1 MLINIKIMERYI
13 DRIYSTKKYIDNEYE
28 SVGEMYKNKYHKKEP
43 YIFTISASNSA
54 GNSVTSDATSDVVP
68 YTVPS
73 SPVITDV
80 KPVNANPPRSRF
92 DAGDVRLK
100 VGETISVNFNLL
112 TGTDVGKTG
121 DTINY
126 KVSAVP
132 SNNPSITPI
141 TSTGTTSPIMVGGLT
156 NGTEYIFT
164 MTSTN
169 SVGSS
174 LTSNSLNGIPKGR
187 PKKATIKTIMIAN
200 DWNSFIIKAEIP
212 KLDSSTYDVNG
223 TGTTK
228 YTPYIYDDLIG
239 SVFYYPQS
247 SFTLN
252 GNNPNVTLTNTNTDI
267 VTAEIRCV
275 SVSTDPGEINRE
287 LKKIFNGRSGFYIKT
302 ENDFCWMDD
311 YILDTNNN
319 INWIYLG
326 KPGKPTITSTI
337 DNKNGSATITFTGSD
352 NGKFGEAGLQVFNN
366 LKYTIKTTLSSGS
379 SLPSGST
386 LPPDI
391 VTSSTNPITVSGLV
405 SGVNYTFTLYST
417 NSYIDTANNINKT
430 VNSDSVTSSLSLIIN
445 PPDKITD
452 LIASPG
458 TKKIELKF
466 KKPSSSIQI
475 NSYKII
481 SYYTKTINN
490 AISTYKE
497 TIEVPVP
504 ATGTSANYSI
514 DTSNNV
520 TITLYTKS
528 NNATFTLDTS
538 VNGTTDTEKR
548 TNQINSA
555 IQSTTNTLNLL
566 ESQIQPYERVPLLS
580 YPIGKE
586 REGYYNDIKNKKC
599 VKRDNKMKSIYNII
613 FLIFIVF
620 FLININNKKN

>member
-1 MLINIKIMERYI
+1 MKRYI
-13 DRIYSTKKYIDNEYE
+13 DRTYSTKKYYIDNEYE

-54 GNSVTSDATSDVVP
+54 GNSVASDATSDVVP

-73 SPVITDV
+73 APVITEV
-80 KPVNANPPRSRF
+80 KPVNANPPKSKF
-92 DAGDVRLK
+92 DASNSTLK

-112 TGTDVGKTG
+112 TGTDIGKTG

-126 KVSAVP
+126 TVSAVP

-174 LTSNSLNGIPKGR
+174 LTSNSLKGTPKGR
-187 PKKATIKTIMIAN
+187 PKSAIIKNIQIAN

-212 KLDSSTYDVNG
+212 KPDSSNYDVFGNG
-223 TGTTK
+223 RTK
-228 YTPYIYDDLIG
+228 YTPYIYDGL
-239 SVFYYPQS
+239 SNLVKYYPQC

-252 GNNPNVTLTNTNTDI
+252 ENNPNVTLTNTNTDI

-275 SVSTDPGEINRE
+275 SISTEPGEINRE
-287 LKKIFNGRSGFYIKT
+287 LKQLFNGRCGFYIRT
-302 ENDFCWMDD
+302 ENDFCWSND

-326 KPGKPTITSTI
+326 KPGKPTITSTT
-337 DNKNGSATITFTGSD
+337 DNKNGSVTITFTGSD
-352 NGKFGEAGLQVFNN
+352 NGTFGEAGLQVFNN

-405 SGVNYTFTLYST
+405 SSVNYTFTLYST

-430 VNSDSVTSSLSLIIN
+430 VNSDSVTSSLLLTIN

-458 TKKIELKF
+458 TKKVELKF
-466 KKPSSSIQI
+466 KKPSSSTQI

-504 ATGTSANYSI
+504 VTGTSANYSI
-514 DTSNNV
+514 DTSNNI

-528 NNATFTLDTS
+528 NNATFSVDTS

-548 TNQINSA
+548 NNQINSA
-555 IQSTTNTLNLL
+555 IQSTTNTLNLS
-566 ESQIQPYERVPLLS
+566 ESQIQPYERVPLIY

-586 REGYYNDIKNKKC
+586 RKGYYNDIKNKKC
-599 VKRDNKMKSIYNII
+599 VKTDNKMNSIYIILFFI

-620 FLININNKKN
+620 FLININNKKKYK